1 MNIVLS
7 NSNRPGDGVVTIP
20 LPIPRKEYDHSL
32 ALLQILGIGNSMDND
47 CYVIDIHG
55 GIPMLNCLIGKHV
68 NIDEVDYLAKRLE
81 SFDQRELAVFQG
93 MLSKFQE
100 IAVKT
105 NGLTKQQS
113 QILTG
118 ALDAESINGPDDIL
132 SVIDRLDEYAFI
144 PNVTCDKE
152 LGGYLV
158 DRGYMDVPSRLRPYL
173 DYPGI
178 GAEYYAEHGGAYTN
192 QGYVLH
198 KDSQGQSLETEKEPL
213 SQQVRKWYEKEYPED
228 ELGNQISD
236 ITFSDI
242 VDGLNDGKDIYDT
255 VTAAYIRSPE
265 ESRQRIFKHLAELLP
280 ESSEK
285 QIMSLMK

>member
-1 MNIVLS
+1 MINLHLTRGNNYEGVYL
-7 NSNRPGDGVVTIP
+7 RLPATPG
-20 LPIPRKEYDHSL
+20 E
-32 ALLQILGIGNSMDND
+32 IGEVFGWLDEID
-47 CYVIDIHG
+47 TEAPTKIIDIVSN
-55 GIPMLNCLIGKHV
+55 IPNLFRYLCHAD
-68 NIDEVDYLAKRLE
+68 IDTE
-81 SFDQRELAVFQG
+81 G
-93 MLSKFQE
+93 MLGKFQQ
-100 IAVKT
+100 IAAKT
-105 NGLTKQQS
+105 NGLTKEQS

-198 KDSQGQSLETEKEPL
+198 KDSQGQSLETEEEPL
-213 SQQVRKWYEKEYPED
+213 SQTVRKWYEKEYPED
-228 ELGNQISD
+228 ELGHQISD

-242 VDGLNDGKDIYDT
+242 VDGLNDGKDIYGVLGVGDSI
-255 VTAAYIRSPE
+255 VRERVFGKTADLLNVGYDDIYYKWLYGDEQPDLGSPDIP
-265 ESRQRIFKHLAELLP
+265 QDFELGG
-280 ESSEK
+280 
-285 QIMSLMK
+285 M

>member
-1 MNIVLS
+1 MINLHLTRGNNYEGVYL
-7 NSNRPGDGVVTIP
+7 RLPATPGEVGEAFGWLDEIDTETPTKI
-20 LPIPRKEYDHSL
+20 
-32 ALLQILGIGNSMDND
+32 
-47 CYVIDIHG
+47 IDIVSN
-55 GIPMLNCLIGKHV
+55 IPNLFRYLCHAD
-68 NIDEVDYLAKRLE
+68 IDAE
-81 SFDQRELAVFQG
+81 G
-93 MLSKFQE
+93 MLGKFQQ

-118 ALDAESINGPDDIL
+118 ALDVESINGPDDIL
-132 SVIDRLDEYAFI
+132 SVIDRLDEYVFI

-158 DRGYMDVPSRLRPYL
+158 DRGYMDVPSRIRPYL
-173 DYPGI
+173 DYHSI

-192 QGYVLH
+192 QGYVLR

-242 VDGLNDGKDIYDT
+242 VYGLNDGKDIYGVLGVGDSI
-255 VTAAYIRSPE
+255 VRERVFGKTADLLNVDYDDIYYKWLYGDEQPDLGSPD
-265 ESRQRIFKHLAELLP
+265 RLQDFELGG
-280 ESSEK
+280 
-285 QIMSLMK
+285 M